1 MQSIA
6 QTGLNQGR
14 LDRELVVQELAR
26 NTALS
31 RADAEDVAED
41 IASRYQSAM
50 GRAGQLGEQAKDVA
64 LEAVDKA
71 GKTLLLGGL
80 MMLLSL
86 GAAVGGA
93 ALGVRDR
100 RDRDRTIATGPE
112 TVTTTDRTVV
122 P

>member
-1 MQSIA
+1 
-6 QTGLNQGR
+6 
-14 LDRELVVQELAR
+14 
-26 NTALS
+26 
-31 RADAEDVAED
+31 
-41 IASRYQSAM
+41 M